1 MRISDWSSDVCSS
14 DLTLTPGCSFFVLD
28 RAVSWARVGG
38 TMRAD
43 RLVRLLDLEPYEV
56 VIVNCQC
63 GRSVEYPNGLLQRR
77 PRLPSDTLVY
87 DLQSKLRCQHC
98 RRTSRF
104 RIAFSDHRQT
114 GQNTYPGR
122 STIKLHGTAETP
134 FNLL

>member
-38 TMRAD
+38 TMRED

-77 PRLPSDTLVY
+77 HRLPSDTLVY
-87 DLQSKLRCQHC
+87 DLQLKLRCQQC
-98 RRTSRF
+98 RRTSSF
-104 RIAFSDHRQT
+104 RIDVYDSRQRGENSQPRRERIIVPGT
-114 GQNTYPGR
+114 G
-122 STIKLHGTAETP
+122 
-134 FNLL
+134 